1 VDIIFTRCQGPG
13 HKRLAIK
20 EFLQAL
26 AVLAEEAGRDFSCVR
41 DRLADFAAEQQGGGD
56 GGAWTRAGGRGGDP
70 GSPPG
75 AGGESPDGWGP
86 GAGSGAP
93 VQVQVAV
100 PGSLADL
107 LGDACAR
114 DSGGTAAGSA
124 GGSGGLE
131 VLYRSLLS
139 PSDSGGGRRCG
150 PALLE
155 DAGPEADTAAIRR
168 AGAAAAAA
176 VASLLFPA
184 QQRDGSG
191 SGSGAGAASTV
202 GSLPQCN
209 PLCASERGSRAQCL
223 EEGLVDCSYIG
234 SDGAPGLLPDLS
246 SPPAAP
252 TSPLA
257 GDAQQVAALAA
268 RVSVLEAAGAARR
281 RQLEEVGEAQAR
293 LAEELQQICARLGG
307 GGGGSD
313 RSASGNGGRTA
324 WAEAVAGLAAQLQA
338 LEGAVAELRA
348 RDGGGGEGAGRL
360 SQVEQKL
367 SERQGLVE
375 VALMKVRPRRGGV
388 GCFAWMLACAFAR
401 AAPCTY
407 CRRSA

>member
-1 VDIIFTRCQGPG
+1 
-13 HKRLAIK
+13 
-20 EFLQAL
+20 
-26 AVLAEEAGRDFSCVR
+26 
-41 DRLADFAAEQQGGGD
+41 
-56 GGAWTRAGGRGGDP
+56 
-70 GSPPG
+70 
-75 AGGESPDGWGP
+75 
-86 GAGSGAP
+86 
-93 VQVQVAV
+93 
-100 PGSLADL
+100 
-107 LGDACAR
+107 
-114 DSGGTAAGSA
+114 
-124 GGSGGLE
+124 
-131 VLYRSLLS
+131 
-139 PSDSGGGRRCG
+139 
-150 PALLE
+150 
-155 DAGPEADTAAIRR
+155 
-168 AGAAAAAA
+168 
-176 VASLLFPA
+176 
-184 QQRDGSG
+184 
-191 SGSGAGAASTV
+191 
-202 GSLPQCN
+202 
-209 PLCASERGSRAQCL
+209 
-223 EEGLVDCSYIG
+223 
-234 SDGAPGLLPDLS
+234 LPDLS